1 MAVFLLPL
9 VAAIVIYQ
17 YRSHDAV
24 DILAVTDGQLA
35 ATSPEGIQVDAPL
48 RAVVSEDRRT
58 VAYVG
63 HRGNEQCICIN
74 GSVSRCANEIGTI
87 VISGDGSR
95 VAWAEA
101 KRNPLT
107 DQVKWH
113 VVADG
118 SDGPEYQEIRNLQMA
133 AGSGRVAYLAH
144 SEKGWHFVFGG
155 STSPAYAS
163 IPWSALSPDGAR
175 SFYAAFVDNRLIPF
189 LDGAAGP
196 PFDQG
201 FAYSFSAN
209 GRHFAYLGRDTDGKF
224 LMVDGQRTQAS
235 SELSDV
241 TLNADGS
248 RLLRTMK
255 SPAGVWFT
263 EGDRSSPV
271 FRTQQAGVMFTR
283 SSGDI
288 FVSVITAGTPSFQE
302 QIWRSD
308 NVTKLRRSRSSEL
321 VTRYRNEWLRTMRVD
336 LTKTSVTWDQDDNMA
351 WLEHDGGYLRW
362 RYIHWPATNVT
373 KIDMASREPGLNE
386 TRDAILSA
394 IRDRSVDRLL
404 AYVDPNVRVGFG
416 DPCCGVAFFRSFMNL
431 DNSSSPFWERA
442 RGILE
447 NGGLFSQ
454 QGGNVVFTAPYT
466 YGLPIQVLGPLF
478 GTDEIGLTTGGQTK
492 LRSQPHADGPVL
504 RDLHREAVGYS
515 GQSEEIFSS
524 GWTRVRTWD
533 GLEGYVERDRM
544 LATMYDYRI
553 FFEKHGDRWVMTAFV
568 SGD

>member
-24 DILAVTDGQLA
+24 DILAVTDGQIA
-35 ATSPEGIQVDAPL
+35 ATIPEGIQVDAPL

-133 AGSGRVAYLAH
+133 AGRGRVAYLAH

-336 LTKTSVTWDQDDNMA
+336 RKSV
-351 WLEHDGGYLRW
+351 
-362 RYIHWPATNVT
+362 V
-373 KIDMASREPGLNE
+373 
-386 TRDAILSA
+386 
-394 IRDRSVDRLL
+394 
-404 AYVDPNVRVGFG
+404 
-416 DPCCGVAFFRSFMNL
+416 
-431 DNSSSPFWERA
+431 
-442 RGILE
+442 
-447 NGGLFSQ
+447 
-454 QGGNVVFTAPYT
+454 
-466 YGLPIQVLGPLF
+466 
-478 GTDEIGLTTGGQTK
+478 
-492 LRSQPHADGPVL
+492 
-504 RDLHREAVGYS
+504 
-515 GQSEEIFSS
+515 
-524 GWTRVRTWD
+524 
-533 GLEGYVERDRM
+533 
-544 LATMYDYRI
+544 
-553 FFEKHGDRWVMTAFV
+553 
-568 SGD
+568 